1 MKPFFLAV
9 RRSLSTVVEKAE
21 SPRWAAACGLG
32 LLLARRL
39 PVR

>member
-1 MKPFFLAV
+1 MKPFFPAV
-9 RRSLSTVVEKAE
+9 RRSLTDVVEKAE
-21 SPRWAAACGLG
+21 SLRWAEACGVG